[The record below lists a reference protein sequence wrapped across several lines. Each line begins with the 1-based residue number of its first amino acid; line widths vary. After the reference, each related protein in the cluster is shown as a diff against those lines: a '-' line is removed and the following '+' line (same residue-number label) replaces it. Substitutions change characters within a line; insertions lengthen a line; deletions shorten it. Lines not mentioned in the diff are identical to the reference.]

1 MRPVGNWS
9 LIGCIIVSLSMKMS
23 VFCGRAVML
32 EVGGQKNSFFLASK
46 GEMDTLSKNRG
57 IFLAGMSLS
66 GEPRPLPLVGS
77 GPRR

>member
-1 MRPVGNWS
+1 MDGQLCLR
-9 LIGCIIVSLSMKMS
+9 S
-23 VFCGRAVML
+23 VARKKAV
-32 EVGGQKNSFFLASK
+32 FLASK